1 MTKKILGKYNWND
14 RIPSY
19 IKLEDL
25 TEKQQYR
32 LMESDTF
39 CMLPW
44 IHLHAWPDGRA
55 YPCCL
60 GKAAHPVGNFK
71 EKSMREIWNDEPM
84 RQMRRNMLA
93 DLPCKECSDC
103 YEQEAYGFASMR
115 NNSNK
120 NFGQHIGEVDLTL
133 PDGSLP
139 DFKLHYWDVR
149 FSNIC
154 QLKCRSCGSIFSSR
168 WYDDDVKLWG
178 KELRPRVQFAGR
190 HEEDVWE
197 QMQEHIPHLD
207 QIYFAGGEPLIM
219 EEHNRILKLLIEKG
233 NTDVRLIYNTNL
245 NDLRYKKE
253 SVLDLWKQFPNVC
266 VAASLDDMGD
276 RAEIIRSGTDWAQV
290 EQNMRDLKRECP
302 HIDFMISPTLS
313 AMNIW
318 NFTKFHRYMVEQ
330 GFIRAQDFNLNILQ
344 SPEAY
349 RIDILPADIKEK
361 FKRDFEE
368 HIKWL
373 EPQDIIQRAVGGFN
387 GAIEFMMATDNS
399 HLLEK
404 FWNLVDDLDGVR
416 NEKLIDVVPELEQ
429 ILKYNK
435 HNKELIEQ
443 ATFIESYNNV
453 ADPSWPKIS
462 SKEDFEILP
471 KEIQQKV
478 TELQTADA
486 ETIKRN
492 TFIESYNNVAD
503 PIWPKISTVEEF
515 YNLNEAIQK
524 EVIEVFKI
532 IPPDL

>member
-1 MTKKILGKYNWND
+1 MSEKKIIGKYNWQD
-14 RIPSY
+14 RVPSY
-19 IKLEDL
+19 IRLENL
-25 TEKQQYR
+25 TQQQQHR

-71 EKSMREIWNDEPM
+71 EKPMREIWNDEPM
-84 RQMRRNMLA
+84 RAMRRNMLE
-93 DLPCKECSDC
+93 DKPCAECDDC
-103 YEQEAYGFASMR
+103 YEQESFGFASMR

-120 NFGQHIGEVDLTL
+120 NFGQHIAEVDETL

-139 DFKLHYWDVR
+139 DFQLHYWDVR

-178 KELRPRVQFAGR
+178 KELRPRIQFAGR

-233 NTDVRLIYNTNL
+233 NTNVRLIYNTNL

-276 RAEIIRSGTDWAQV
+276 RAEVIRSGTDWAKV
-290 EQNMRDLKRECP
+290 EQNIRDLKEQCP

-318 NFTKFHRYMVEQ
+318 NFTRFHRYMVES
-330 GFIRAQDFNLNILQ
+330 GFIQAQDFNLNILQ
-344 SPEAY
+344 GPEAY
-349 RIDILPADIKEK
+349 RIDILPADIKQK
-361 FKRDFEE
+361 FKTEFEQ
-368 HIKWL
+368 HIAWL
-373 EPQDIIQRAVGGFN
+373 EPQDSIQRAIGGFR

-399 HLLEK
+399 KLLPK
-404 FWNLVDDLDGVR
+404 FWSLVEDLDRVR
-416 NEKLIDVVPELEQ
+416 NESLISVVPELEQ
-429 ILKYNK
+429 IAQYKKYNK
-435 HNKELIEQ
+435 
-443 ATFIESYNNV
+443 
-453 ADPSWPKIS
+453 
-462 SKEDFEILP
+462 
-471 KEIQQKV
+471 V
-478 TELQTADA
+478 TDA
-486 ETIKRN
+486 CN
-492 TFIESYNNVAD
+492 TFIASYNDVAD
-503 PIWPKISTVEEF
+503 PIWPRIATVEEF
-515 YNLNEAIQK
+515 YALPAEIQK
-524 EVIEVFKI
+524 EVQETFNI
-532 IPPDL
+532 IPPK